1 MKTLNVKFL
10 EIENRKL
17 AILNNDV
24 TNQTMKDEN
33 GYEKHFVDFVNIT
46 LNKGDVAIDFGANI
60 GYHTITMAW
69 SVGNDGKVYSFEPQR
84 IIFQQLNHNIFLN
97 GLDNVYTYNLAIG
110 ENESEVFINTEDYH
124 QSKIT
129 NYGGTS
135 INTTKVGSLVRQ
147 IPMDIMNLPKLNF
160 IKLDVQGSELNILKG
175 GKNTIEKYRPYMFM
189 EVEEG
194 QLNKFNL
201 TSNDLIEYTKN
212 LGYLMYRILVKTNSP
227 IWISGW
233 QPTND
238 YICIPIE
245 KQEIQLDRYNMHR
258 LVKY

>member
-1 MKTLNVKFL
+1 
-10 EIENRKL
+10 
-17 AILNNDV
+17 
-24 TNQTMKDEN
+24 
-33 GYEKHFVDFVNIT
+33 
-46 LNKGDVAIDFGANI
+46 
-60 GYHTITMAW
+60 
-69 SVGNDGKVYSFEPQR
+69 
-84 IIFQQLNHNIFLN
+84 
-97 GLDNVYTYNLAIG
+97 
-110 ENESEVFINTEDYH
+110 
-124 QSKIT
+124 
-129 NYGGTS
+129 
-135 INTTKVGSLVRQ
+135 
-147 IPMDIMNLPKLNF
+147 
-160 IKLDVQGSELNILKG
+160 LDVQGSELNILKG